1 MILRHWKVN
10 KENFIF
16 KKKKEKGRNR
26 KSKSI
31 YLSII
36 IKKKKI
42 MTQTL
47 ELTTAELALIE
58 NARMQEVLNLEAEAL
73 RAAARLEQDII
84 EEEAAIRKE
93 QNSNNDQVIA
103 TKDYLKELQKLNP
116 NYKLVEEEKELTRQI
131 KGEYLPDSTKRS
143 ILKEFKYII
152 NQVHITLEGTP
163 FKVDVKKHFVY
174 GSRWSTRATDKGYKM
189 NLIGGGFYNER
200 LLSNP
205 KTLNNKIEDKI
216 QSDKDKEEAKIK
228 KANALEYVSE
238 NLSNLY
244 PDAIIN
250 TGREWLASKWDKS
263 GGEYIDIVGVKLA
276 NGIKIKFRVFSDKS
290 ISRMEITFPVKDSYQ
305 LLELMNGLVIPE

>member
-1 MILRHWKVN
+1 
-10 KENFIF
+10 
-16 KKKKEKGRNR
+16 
-26 KSKSI
+26 
-31 YLSII
+31 
-36 IKKKKI
+36 

-58 NARMQEVLNLEAEAL
+58 NARKQEVLNLEAEAL

>member
-305 LLELMNGLVIPE
+305 LLELMNGLTIPE